1 MKKVL
6 LFVIAALCLV
16 ACGEKPGDAQLT
28 GATLSRTTLELTE
41 GATYRLVVNPI
52 PEDAEIASVTWS
64 SSDEM
69 VASVAANGTVSANS
83 VGTATISA
91 AIEGTDIVAKCNV
104 TVKSLLEATV
114 YDQVFIWNTG
124 KDNPYQISMK
134 KNDGSD
140 TVITAITALLA
151 MFPSTMYVDGEGYM
165 AGDGGY
171 VLFLNTAF
179 MINETS
185 KAWYCL
191 ADYSV
196 VENALNNEGR
206 VRPWTIQAA
215 KFDAENYAAYWT
227 QYILW
232 TNERAD
238 EPKRDDFPYY
248 DPQDSYFYR
257 AFVAED
263 GIALLE
269 GGYLVLKEGAECFVS
284 TDNHKTDDRCM
295 APTAYNLDA
304 KLFGNPNNL
313 GFAIEERVDE
323 ETGETSY
330 VFVDN
335 NEDNLFD
342 LAEMIDFNFNG
353 GLTEEAQA
361 APSALENA
369 RALPEK
375 VCLKNISINRTLHAF
390 MLVNAN
396 I

>member
-16 ACGEKPGDAQLT
+16 ACDKKPGDAQLT

-41 GATYRLVVNPI
+41 GSTYRLVVNPT

-69 VASVAANGTVSANS
+69 VASVAPNGTVSANS
-83 VGTATISA
+83 IGTATISA

-104 TVKSLLEATV
+104 TVKSLLDATV
-114 YDQVFIWNTG
+114 FDQIFIWRINR
-124 KDNPYQISMK
+124 DAPYDIVLTQQ
-134 KNDGSD
+134 DGTD
-140 TVITAITALLA
+140 TICKAITAQFVML
-151 MFPSTMYVDGEGYM
+151 PSTMYVDGEGYM

-179 MINETS
+179 MIDEAS
-185 KAWYCL
+185 AAWYCI
-191 ADYSV
+191 ADYTV
-196 VENALNNEGR
+196 VDNALNSEMK

-232 TNERAD
+232 TNDIAE

-248 DPQDSYFYR
+248 GPQDSYFYR

-263 GIALLE
+263 GISFLE

-284 TDNHKTDDRCM
+284 TDSHKTDNRAM

-323 ETGETSY
+323 ETGEISY

-353 GLTEEAQA
+353 GLESQA

-369 RALPEK
+369 RALSEK